1 MDPAALEA
9 YYQQRRAQLQAA
21 IARESAALARLPR
34 AVTGSWFE
42 NRVIPLDATI
52 PGDPRVS
59 GLVQRLGPH
68 L

>member
-1 MDPAALEA
+1 MGFREVYDYEAGKSDWLAAGLPSEG
-9 YYQQRRAQLQAA
+9 
-21 IARESAALARLPR
+21 ALARLPR

-52 PGDPRVS
+52 PDDPRVW